1 MTDFVHLHVHSQ
13 YSMLD
18 GAVKVKN
25 LVKQVQKQG
34 MSAVA
39 LTDHGNMFGA
49 ITFYK
54 AAKELGVKAILGAE
68 LEVVVG
74 SHGHHLPLLAA
85 TEEGYKNLVWLV
97 SRGYVEP
104 DPAGPAGV
112 PCVSLKD
119 LEGRTKGL
127 VGMTGC
133 MGGMVAQAVLEEG
146 VEAGAKTLGRLK
158 ELFEPG
164 SLYVELQDHGLPE
177 QPILKGILID
187 LAKRF
192 DLPLVATNDV
202 HYGGKD
208 DAEAHMYL
216 GCIKSGRSY
225 EESKERGHGSREMYL
240 KTGDE
245 MAKLFA
251 DVPDAIRNTLAI
263 SEKCQLK
270 LKLGN
275 PMLPSFGVPAG
286 MDEPTYFREVSKDG
300 LERRFREFAE
310 IGKKVDEDAYRKRL
324 VMEMDVICGMKFP
337 GYFLIV
343 WDFIKFGKEN
353 GVPVGPG
360 RGSGAG
366 SLVAYALRI
375 TDLDPIPYNLLFER
389 FLNPERVS
397 MPDFDVDFC
406 MDRRDKV
413 IQYVQQKYGETSV
426 GQIATFAE
434 LKAKSVIKDVARAL
448 QISPIEAQQIASLIP
463 NKTPA
468 ETYTITESLEIE
480 PKLKARYETEP
491 RIKELLTQAIKLE
504 GLTRHA
510 GKHAAGIVIS
520 EGPLWDHV
528 PVFKDGKTEGFITQY
543 YKDDVEQA
551 GLVKF
556 DFLGLKTLTVID
568 IAQRLIRAR
577 PDLQKV
583 EKPFDLDKIPLDDK
597 PSYQLMASGETK
609 GVFQLESSGM
619 QQLFKDLV
627 PGVFEDVV
635 AAVALYRPGPL
646 GSGMVKDFVDCKHGR
661 KPIAKMHDKV
671 DFILE
676 PTYGVIVYQEQVMQ
690 VAQALSGYSLG
701 GADLLR
707 RAMGK
712 KKPEEMAKQKSTF
725 LDGAKGQGVDEA
737 DADRIFGL
745 LEFFAGYGFNKCVIG
760 ATTIFDAVTGERMTV
775 QELFE
780 TRSPCT
786 VHALGDDGK
795 LRERAVTDVVRN
807 GRKKV
812 FELRTAQ
819 GKRITATGNHP
830 FRTLAGWT
838 NLEELKVGD
847 RIAAPRALRVRGGEH
862 WPEHEVVALAGL
874 LSEGNT
880 CHPTCL
886 YFFGNDRVLVE
897 DFATAAS
904 AFRESVARIDAR
916 ADGVR
921 LEVCVST
928 GQDMRFRKGQTPWN
942 ARATPSTN
950 GSSALAI
957 EPTFAPAPAALVR
970 SGMYRWAEAL
980 GILGVKAAAKRVPAP
995 VFALCDEDLEVF
1007 LGRLWAGDGF
1017 LANATQAA
1025 PFYATSSEG
1034 LAIDVQTLL
1043 LRLGIPSGVHAK
1055 QFKYRGGVRAGYTVH
1070 LVGEGSIETF
1080 LARVAPHCLGRD
1092 RGVAFLRAH
1101 VASTARGRSS
1111 KDTIPADVRR
1121 WVDDERRRLG
1131 LTWLELDAQSGV
1143 SMKEFLGKGSA
1154 RKSGF
1159 RRATIAKLAG
1169 FFGSS
1174 RLRDLATSDIFWD
1187 RVVAIEPRGIQ
1198 ETYDLTVE
1206 VDHNFVADGLV
1217 VHNSHSAAYAL
1228 ITYQTAYLKAHYPVE
1243 LLCGIMTSDKEKIDK
1258 VVRTIADARAMG
1270 VTVLP
1275 PDVNQSD
1282 IDFKVVYT
1290 HPQGNKR
1297 VQRGER
1303 TAVAKDPC
1311 GPQIRFGL
1319 GAVRGL
1325 GEAALEA
1332 LLEARKEGGPFAD
1345 LFDFASRVDAKRI
1358 NKGVFEALVECGAF
1372 DSTLVPRGISRATA
1386 FASIEIALERSR
1398 AASRDRERGQT
1409 NMFGLLDAG
1418 PPRTAGGSNAPAAGG
1433 YVATAEAWD
1442 RREMLV
1448 RERKAL
1454 GFYVSG
1460 HPLERYLKGGGA
1472 LGKLGAVPTSAL
1484 PTTAAWSVVNVCGM
1498 VEGYRERIFKDGGGK
1513 VAFFDLEDLT
1523 GRVTVKV
1530 RGAQIDTYAAVLTA
1544 GEPVLIS
1551 GKVSFPFRGDDAEP
1565 EEEGPK
1571 EPTILLNEAV
1581 RLSDSV
1587 KKDTKQVSIRLREDR
1602 TTEEHF
1608 KRMAEVLA
1616 RSNGNCPVQ
1625 LVLAMK
1631 DGAEAF
1637 LALGKGFRVEVSDEV
1652 LSGLERIFG
1661 EQVAELR

>member
-49 ITFYK
+49 ISFYK
-54 AAKELGVKAILGAE
+54 AAKEVGVKAILGAE

-85 TEEGYKNLVWLV
+85 TEEGYRNLVWLV

-112 PCVSLKD
+112 PCVSLAA

-127 VGMTGC
+127 VAMTGC
-133 MGGMVAQAVLEEG
+133 MGGMVAQSVLEEG
-146 VEAGAKTLGRLK
+146 VEAGAKTLGKLK

-177 QPILKGILID
+177 QPILKGILVD

-192 DLPLVATNDV
+192 ELPLVATNDV
-202 HYGGKD
+202 HYGVKD

-216 GCIKSGRSY
+216 SCIKNARTY
-225 EESKERGHGSREMYL
+225 EEAKERGHGSREMYL

-251 DVPDAIRNTLAI
+251 DVPEAITNTLAI

-275 PMLPSFGVPAG
+275 PMLPSFGVPDG
-286 MDEPTYFREVSKDG
+286 MDEPAYFRKVSEEG

-310 IGKKVDEDAYRKRL
+310 IGKKVDEAAYRKRL

-343 WDFIKFGKEN
+343 WDFIRYGKEN
-353 GVPVGPG
+353 GIPVGPG

-366 SLVAYALRI
+366 SLVAYSLRI

-434 LKAKSVIKDVARAL
+434 LKAKSVIKDVARVVGMM
-448 QISPIEAQQIASLIP
+448 PFDAQAIANLIP

-480 PKLKARYETEP
+480 PKLKAKFDTEP
-491 RIKELLTQAIKLE
+491 RVRELLTQAIKLE

-528 PVFKDGKTEGFITQY
+528 PVFKDGKTDGFITQY
-543 YKDDVEQA
+543 YKDDVELA

-568 IAQRLIRAR
+568 IAQRLIRER
-577 PDLQKV
+577 PDQQGEAQKA
-583 EKPFDLDKIPLDDK
+583 KPFDLDKIPLDDK

-627 PGVFEDVV
+627 PSHFEDVV

-661 KPIAKMHDKV
+661 QPIAKMHDKV
-671 DFILE
+671 DHILE

-690 VAQALSGYSLG
+690 VAQALAGYSLG

-725 LDGAKGQGVDEA
+725 VDGSKGQGVDEA

-745 LEFFAGYGFNKCVIG
+745 LEFFAGYGFNKCLHGSTSIVDAKSG
-760 ATTIFDAVTGERMTV
+760 RRTTVED
-775 QELFE
+775 LFKY
-780 TRSPCT
+780 RRACT

-819 GKRITATGNHP
+819 GKRIVATGNHP
-830 FRTLAGWT
+830 FKTLDGWT
-838 NLEELKVGD
+838 NLEDLKVGD
-847 RIAAPRALRVRGGEH
+847 RVAAPRQLRVRKGKS
-862 WPEHEVVALAGL
+862 WPKHEVVALAGL

-886 YFFGNDRVLVE
+886 YFYGNERGLVE
-897 DFATAAS
+897 DFASAAR
-904 AFRESVARIDAR
+904 AFPESVARIHER
-916 ADGVR
+916 PDGA

-928 GQDMRFRKGQTPWN
+928 GRDMRFRKGQKAWN
-942 ARATPSTN
+942 ATPQPTTD
-950 GSSALAI
+950 GSGALMI
-957 EPTFAPAPAALVR
+957 EAPPLVR
-970 SGMYRWAEAL
+970 SGMYEWAADL
-980 GILGVKAAAKRVPAP
+980 GILNKKATVKRVPEV
-995 VFALCDEDLEVF
+995 VFGLCDEDLEVF

-1017 LANATQAA
+1017 LANATQAV
-1025 PFYATSSEG
+1025 PFYATSSRG
-1034 LAIDVQTLL
+1034 LAVDVQTLL
-1043 LRLGIPSGVHAK
+1043 LRLGIPSGIHDK
-1055 QFKYRGGVRAGYTVH
+1055 EFKYRGGSRAGYTVH

-1080 LARVAPHCLGRD
+1080 LERVVPHCVGRD
-1092 RGVAFLRAH
+1092 RGIGFLRAH
-1101 VASTARGRSS
+1101 VETTGRGRSS
-1111 KDTIPADVRR
+1111 KDTIPAGVRR
-1121 WVDDERRRLG
+1121 WVDEERQARG
-1131 LTWLELDAQSGV
+1131 LTWVQLEAQSGV

-1154 RKSGF
+1154 KKSGF
-1159 RRATIAKLAG
+1159 RRATIAKLAA
-1169 FFGSS
+1169 FFGSH
-1174 RLRDLATSDIFWD
+1174 RLQGLATSDVFWD

-1198 ETYDLTVE
+1198 ETYDLTVD
-1206 VDHNFVADGLV
+1206 VDHNFVADGLI

-1228 ITYQTAYLKAHYPVE
+1228 ITYQTAYLKAHFPVE

-1275 PDVNQSD
+1275 PDVNESD

-1297 VQRGER
+1297 PQRGEK
-1303 TAVAKDPC
+1303 TATAKDPC

-1325 GEAALEA
+1325 GEGALEA
-1332 LLEARKEGGPFAD
+1332 LLEARKEGGPFKD

-1372 DSTLVPRGISRATA
+1372 DTTLFARGISRATA

-1418 PPRTAGGSNAPAAGG
+1418 PKAGASGAAPSAGG
-1433 YVATAEAWD
+1433 YVPTAEAWD

-1472 LGKLGAVPTSAL
+1472 LSKLEAVPTSAL

-1551 GKVSFPFRGDDAEP
+1551 GKVSFPFRGEDAEP

-1602 TTEEHF
+1602 TTEQHF
-1608 KRMAEVLA
+1608 RKMADVLA

-1637 LALGKGFRVEVSDEV
+1637 IALGKAYRVEVSDEV

>member
-1 MTDFVHLHVHSQ
+1 MGGEFVHLHVHSQ

-34 MSAVA
+34 MDAVA

-54 AAKELGVKAILGAE
+54 AAKELGIKAILGSE

-74 SHGHHLPLLAA
+74 SHGHHLPLIAA
-85 TEEGYKNLVWLV
+85 TEDGYKNLVWLV

-112 PCVSLKD
+112 PCVPLSA

-127 VGMTGC
+127 IGLTGC
-133 MGGMVAQAVLEEG
+133 MGGVLSQSILEEG
-146 VEAGAKTLGRLK
+146 PEAGKKTLAKLK
-158 ELFEPG
+158 DLFEPG

-177 QPILKGILID
+177 QPILKGILLD
-187 LAKRF
+187 LAKHF

-202 HYGGKD
+202 HYGAKD
-208 DAEAHMYL
+208 DAEAHLYL
-216 GCIKSGRSY
+216 SCIKSGRSY
-225 EESKERGHGSREMYL
+225 DEAKERGHGSSEMYL
-240 KTGDE
+240 KSAEE

-251 DVPDAIRNTLAI
+251 DVPDAVKNTLAI
-263 SEKCQLK
+263 KEKIDLK

-275 PMLPSFGVPAG
+275 PMLPSFGVPDG
-286 MDEPTYFREVSKDG
+286 MDEPTYFRQVAKDG

-310 IGKKVDEDAYRKRL
+310 IGKKVDENAYRTRL
-324 VMEMDVICGMKFP
+324 ELEMDVICKMKFP

-343 WDFIKFGKEN
+343 WDFIRYGKEN

-366 SLVAYALRI
+366 SIVAYAMRI

-406 MDRRDKV
+406 MDRRDRV
-413 IQYVQQKYGETSV
+413 IEYVQRKYGETSV

-434 LKAKSVIKDVARAL
+434 LKAKSVIKDVARSL
-448 QISPIEAQQIASLIP
+448 QFPPIEAQQIASLIP

-480 PKLKARYETEP
+480 PKLKAKFDTEP
-491 RIKELLTQAIKLE
+491 RVKELLTQAIKLE

-528 PVFKDGKTEGFITQY
+528 PVFKDGKTDGYITQY

-556 DFLGLKTLTVID
+556 DFLGLKTLTVVD
-568 IAQRLIRAR
+568 IAQRLIRER
-577 PDLQKV
+577 PDQQDKT
-583 EKPFDLDKIPLDDK
+583 EKTRFDIDKLALTDK
-597 PSYQLMASGETK
+597 ATYQLMSSGETK

-619 QQLFKDLV
+619 QQLFKDLH
-627 PGVFEDVV
+627 PDNFEDIV

-646 GSGMVKDFVDCKHGR
+646 GTGMVKDFVDCKHGR

-671 DFILE
+671 DHLLE

-690 VAQALSGYSLG
+690 IAQALSGYSLG

-712 KKPEEMAKQKSTF
+712 KKPEEMAKQKGIF
-725 LDGAKGQGVDEA
+725 VDGAKSQGVDEA

-745 LEFFAGYGFNKCVIG
+745 LEFFAGYGFNKCLRGLASIV
-760 ATTIFDAVTGERMTV
+760 DAQTGERTTV
-775 QELFE
+775 GDLFVRRRPF
-780 TRSPCT
+780 TI
-786 VHALGDDGK
+786 HALGDDGK
-795 LRERAVTDVVRN
+795 LRARAVTDVMSN
-807 GRKKV
+807 GHKPV

-819 GKRITATGNHP
+819 GRTIVATGNHP
-830 FRTLAGWT
+830 FRTLDGWKT
-838 NLEELKVGD
+838 LDELDVGD
-847 RIAAPRALRVRGGEH
+847 RIAAPRRLDVSSQKT
-862 WPEHEVVALAGL
+862 WPEHEIVGLAGL

-886 YFFGNDRVLVE
+886 YFYGNEPTLVH
-897 DFATAAS
+897 DFASAAS
-904 AFRESVARIDAR
+904 RFPASVARVVER
-916 ADGVR
+916 GHK

-928 GQDMRFRKGQTPWN
+928 GRDARFKPGQRPWN
-942 ARATPSTN
+942 AADN
-950 GSSALAI
+950 GN
-957 EPTFAPAPAALVR
+957 AALLLETQPSR
-970 SGMYRWAEAL
+970 SSMFEWARTL
-980 GILGVKAAAKRVPAP
+980 GLLGKKATEKFVPDG
-995 VFALCDEDLEVF
+995 VFELSDACIEIF

-1017 LANATQAA
+1017 LANATQAV
-1025 PFYATSSEG
+1025 PFYATSSEQ
-1034 LAIDVQTLL
+1034 LAKDVQLLL
-1043 LRLGIPSGVHAK
+1043 LRLGVQSGVHQK
-1055 QFKYRGGVRAGYTVH
+1055 TFKYRGGEKRGFTVH
-1070 LVGEGSIETF
+1070 LLGEGSLEAFVERVVPHCVGRHEGIRF
-1080 LARVAPHCLGRD
+1080 LHAHLARTP
-1092 RGVAFLRAH
+1092 RGKV
-1101 VASTARGRSS
+1101 S
-1111 KDTIPADVRR
+1111 KDTIPSDVRH
-1121 WVDDERRRLG
+1121 WIDDERRARGLG
-1131 LTWLELDAQSGV
+1131 WRELQEESGV
-1143 SMKEFLGKGSA
+1143 CTKEMLGVGSA
-1154 RKSGF
+1154 KKSGF
-1159 RRATIAKLAG
+1159 RRSTIGKLAD
-1169 FFGSS
+1169 FFDSK
-1174 RLRDLATSDIFWD
+1174 RLRDVATSDIFWD
-1187 RVVAIEPRGIQ
+1187 RIVSIEPKGVE
-1198 ETYDLTVE
+1198 ETFDLTVE
-1206 VDHNFVADGLV
+1206 VDHNFVADGLI

-1228 ITYQTAYLKAHYPVE
+1228 ITYQTGYLKAHYPVE

-1275 PDVNQSD
+1275 PDVNESD

-1297 VQRGER
+1297 ISRADR
-1303 TAVAKDPC
+1303 SATARDPL

-1325 GEAALEA
+1325 GGAALEA
-1332 LLEARKEGGPFAD
+1332 LLEARKEGGHFKD
-1345 LFDFASRVDAKRI
+1345 LFDFASRVDAKRV
-1358 NKGVFEALVECGAF
+1358 NKGVFEALVQCGAF
-1372 DSTLVPRGISRATA
+1372 DTTLAERGVSRAQA

-1398 AASRDRERGQT
+1398 SASRDRERGQT
-1409 NMFGLLDAG
+1409 NMFGLLDA
-1418 PPRTAGGSNAPAAGG
+1418 APAPKGKDVGGGPSAGG
-1433 YVATAEAWD
+1433 YVLNTPAWD
-1442 RREMLV
+1442 RKEQLV
-1448 RERKAL
+1448 RERQAL

-1472 LGKLGAVPTSAL
+1472 LAKLEAVPAASL
-1484 PTTAAWSVVNVCGM
+1484 PTADAWSVVKVAGM

-1513 VAFFDLEDLT
+1513 IAFFDLEDLS

-1530 RGAQIDTYAAVLTA
+1530 RANQIDAYAAVLTA
-1544 GEPVLIS
+1544 GEPVLVT
-1551 GKVSFPFRGDDAEP
+1551 GKVSFPFREADAEV

-1571 EPTILLNEAV
+1571 EPTLFLNEAV
-1581 RLSDSV
+1581 RLADAV
-1587 KKDTKQVSIRLREDR
+1587 KKDTKQVMIRLREDKIS
-1602 TTEEHF
+1602 EEQLR
-1608 KRMAEVLA
+1608 RMGEVLA
-1616 RSNGNCPVQ
+1616 KSNGGCPVS
-1625 LVLAMK
+1625 LTFALK
-1631 DGAEAF
+1631 DGAEAVVG
-1637 LALGKGFRVEVSDEV
+1637 LGKSFRIEVGDEV
-1652 LSGLERIFG
+1652 LSGLERVFG

>member
-54 AAKELGVKAILGAE
+54 TAKELGVKAILGAE

-133 MGGMVAQAVLEEG
+133 MGGMVAQAVLEQG

-158 ELFEPG
+158 EMFEPG

-286 MDEPTYFREVSKDG
+286 MDEPTYFRQVSIEG
-300 LERRFREFAE
+300 LERRFSEFTE
-310 IGKKVDEDAYRKRL
+310 IGKKVDQEAYRKRL
-324 VMEMDVICGMKFP
+324 AMELDVICGMKFP

-343 WDFIKFGKEN
+343 WDFIRFAKEN
-353 GVPVGPG
+353 NVPVGPG

-366 SLVAYALRI
+366 SIVAYALRI

-406 MDRRDKV
+406 MDRRDRV

-434 LKAKSVIKDVARAL
+434 LKAKSVIKDVARSL
-448 QISPIEAQQIASLIP
+448 MISPIDAQQIASLIP

-577 PDLQKV
+577 PDLQLV
-583 EKPFDLDKIPLDDK
+583 SQLEKPFDLDKIPLDDK
-597 PSYQLMASGETK
+597 ASYQLMASGETK

-627 PGVFEDVV
+627 PSHFEDVV

-661 KPIAKMHDKV
+661 KPIAKMHDRV
-671 DFILE
+671 DHILE

-690 VAQALSGYSLG
+690 VAQALAGYSLG

-725 LDGAKGQGVDEA
+725 VDGSKAQGVDEA

-745 LEFFAGYGFNKCVIG
+745 LEFFAGYGFNK
-760 ATTIFDAVTGERMTV
+760 
-775 QELFE
+775 
-780 TRSPCT
+780 
-786 VHALGDDGK
+786 
-795 LRERAVTDVVRN
+795 
-807 GRKKV
+807 
-812 FELRTAQ
+812 
-819 GKRITATGNHP
+819 
-830 FRTLAGWT
+830 
-838 NLEELKVGD
+838 
-847 RIAAPRALRVRGGEH
+847 
-862 WPEHEVVALAGL
+862 
-874 LSEGNT
+874 
-880 CHPTCL
+880 
-886 YFFGNDRVLVE
+886 
-897 DFATAAS
+897 
-904 AFRESVARIDAR
+904 
-916 ADGVR
+916 
-921 LEVCVST
+921 
-928 GQDMRFRKGQTPWN
+928 
-942 ARATPSTN
+942 
-950 GSSALAI
+950 
-957 EPTFAPAPAALVR
+957 
-970 SGMYRWAEAL
+970 
-980 GILGVKAAAKRVPAP
+980 
-995 VFALCDEDLEVF
+995 
-1007 LGRLWAGDGF
+1007 
-1017 LANATQAA
+1017 
-1025 PFYATSSEG
+1025 
-1034 LAIDVQTLL
+1034 
-1043 LRLGIPSGVHAK
+1043 
-1055 QFKYRGGVRAGYTVH
+1055 
-1070 LVGEGSIETF
+1070 
-1080 LARVAPHCLGRD
+1080 
-1092 RGVAFLRAH
+1092 
-1101 VASTARGRSS
+1101 
-1111 KDTIPADVRR
+1111 
-1121 WVDDERRRLG
+1121 
-1131 LTWLELDAQSGV
+1131 
-1143 SMKEFLGKGSA
+1143 
-1154 RKSGF
+1154 
-1159 RRATIAKLAG
+1159 
-1169 FFGSS
+1169 
-1174 RLRDLATSDIFWD
+1174 
-1187 RVVAIEPRGIQ
+1187 
-1198 ETYDLTVE
+1198 
-1206 VDHNFVADGLV
+1206 
-1217 VHNSHSAAYAL
+1217 SHSAAYAL

-1275 PDVNQSD
+1275 PDVNESD

-1297 VQRGER
+1297 HQRAER

-1332 LLEARKEGGPFAD
+1332 LLEARREGGPFAD

-1418 PPRTAGGSNAPAAGG
+1418 PRAGAATGNAPAAGG

-1472 LGKLGAVPTSAL
+1472 LSKLGAVATSAL

-1587 KKDTKQVSIRLREDR
+1587 KKDTKQVSIRLREER
-1602 TTEEHF
+1602 TTEQQLT
-1608 KRMAEVLA
+1608 RMAEVLA
-1616 RSNGNCPVQ
+1616 RSNGNCPVA

-1637 LALGKGFRVEVSDEV
+1637 LALGKNYRVEVSDEV

>member
-1 MTDFVHLHVHSQ
+1 MTEFVHLHVHSQ

-25 LVKQVQKQG
+25 LVKQVAKQG
-34 MSAVA
+34 MNAVA

-54 AAKELGVKAILGAE
+54 AAKEAQVKAILGAE

-85 TEEGYKNLVWLV
+85 SEEGYKNLVWLV

-104 DPAGPAGV
+104 DPSGPAGV
-112 PCVSLKD
+112 PCVPFSA

-127 VGMTGC
+127 IGMTGC
-133 MGGMVAQAVLEEG
+133 MGGLVAQSVLEQG
-146 VEAGAKTLGRLK
+146 PEAGAKTLGRLK
-158 ELFEPG
+158 EIFEPG

-202 HYGGKD
+202 HYGVKD

-225 EESKERGHGSREMYL
+225 EESKERGHGSKEMYL
-240 KTGDE
+240 KSGAE
-245 MAKLFA
+245 MASLFS
-251 DVPDAIRNTLAI
+251 DVPAAITNTLAI

-286 MDEPTYFREVSKDG
+286 MDEPTYFRQVSIEG
-300 LERRFREFAE
+300 LERRFGEFAE
-310 IGKKVDEDAYRKRL
+310 IGKKVDQEAYRKRL
-324 VMEMDVICGMKFP
+324 AMELDVICGMKFP

-343 WDFIKFGKEN
+343 WDFIRFAKEN
-353 GVPVGPG
+353 NVPVGPG

-366 SLVAYALRI
+366 SIVAYALRI

-406 MDRRDKV
+406 MDRRDRV

-434 LKAKSVIKDVARAL
+434 LKAKSVIKDVARSL
-448 QISPIEAQQIASLIP
+448 MISPIDAQQIASLIP

-491 RIKELLTQAIKLE
+491 KIKELLTQAIKLE

-528 PVFKDGKTEGFITQY
+528 PVFKDGKTDGYITQY

-568 IAQRLIRAR
+568 IAVRLIRER

-583 EKPFDLDKIPLDDK
+583 DKPFDIDKIPLDDK

-627 PGVFEDVV
+627 PSHFEDVV

-661 KPIAKMHDKV
+661 KPIAKMHDRV
-671 DFILE
+671 DHILE

-690 VAQALSGYSLG
+690 VAQALAGYSLG

-725 LDGAKGQGVDEA
+725 IDGSKGQGVEEA

-745 LEFFAGYGFNKCVIG
+745 LEFFAGYGFNKCVLG
-760 ATTIFDAVTGERMTV
+760 STTIVDALTGERTTV
-775 QELFE
+775 EDLFR
-780 TRSPCT
+780 TRRACT

-795 LRERAVTDVVRN
+795 LRERAVTNVMQN
-807 GRKKV
+807 GRKRV

-819 GKRITATGNHP
+819 GKSITATGNHP
-830 FRTLAGWT
+830 FRTLDGWT
-838 NLEELKVGD
+838 NLEDLKVGD
-847 RIAAPRALRVRGGEH
+847 RIAAPRQLTVRGGEQ
-862 WPEHEVVALAGL
+862 WPEHEVIALAGL
-874 LSEGNT
+874 LAEGNT
-880 CHPTCL
+880 CHPSCL
-886 YFFGNDRVLVE
+886 YFFGNDPVLVE
-897 DFATAAS
+897 DFARAAS
-904 AFRESVARIDAR
+904 RFPDSVARIDAR
-916 ADGVR
+916 ADGRR

-928 GQDMRFRKGQTPWN
+928 GQDTRFRRGQTPWN
-942 ARATPSTN
+942 ATPTTN
-950 GSSALAI
+950 GNTALAVDM
-957 EPTFAPAPAALVR
+957 PAPLQR
-970 SGMYRWAEAL
+970 SGMFRWAERL
-980 GILGVKAAAKRVPAP
+980 GILGIKADAKRVPAS
-995 VFALCDEDLEVF
+995 VFGLCDADLEIFV
-1007 LGRLWAGDGF
+1007 GRLWAGDGF
-1017 LANATQAA
+1017 LANATQAV

-1034 LAIDVQTLL
+1034 LARDVQTLL
-1043 LRLGIPSGVHAK
+1043 LRLGIQSGVHRK
-1055 QFKYRGGVRAGYTVH
+1055 EFKYRGGIRVGYTVH
-1070 LVGEGSIETF
+1070 LLGDGSKETF
-1080 LARVAPHCLGRD
+1080 LERVTPHCTGRD
-1092 RGVAFLRAH
+1092 RQVAQLRAY
-1101 VASTARGRSS
+1101 VASVERGRVA
-1111 KDTIPADVRR
+1111 KDTIPADVRS
-1121 WVDDERRRLG
+1121 WVDDARRARG
-1131 LTWLELDAQSGV
+1131 LTWVELEAQSGV
-1143 SMKEFLGKGSA
+1143 SMKEFLGRGSPKKA
-1154 RKSGF
+1154 GF
-1159 RRATIAKLAG
+1159 RRATIAKLGA
-1169 FFGSS
+1169 FFQS
-1174 RLRDLATSDIFWD
+1174 RPLTELATSDIFWD
-1187 RVVAIEPRGIQ
+1187 RIVSIEPRGIQ
-1198 ETYDLTVE
+1198 QTYDLTVD

-1275 PDVNQSD
+1275 PDVNESD

-1290 HPQGNKR
+1290 HPAGNKR
-1297 VQRGER
+1297 NPNKER

-1325 GEAALEA
+1325 GEGALEA
-1332 LLEARKEGGPFAD
+1332 LLDARREGGAFKD

-1372 DSTLVPRGISRATA
+1372 DSTLATRGISRAQA

-1418 PPRTAGGSNAPAAGG
+1418 PSPGKGGSAAPAAGG
-1433 YVATAEAWD
+1433 YVTSVEAWD

-1460 HPLERYLKGGGA
+1460 HPLERYLKGAGS
-1472 LGKLGAVPTSAL
+1472 LSKLQAVPTTSLA
-1484 PTTAAWSVVNVCGM
+1484 TADAWSVVSVCGM

-1530 RGAQIDTYAAVLTA
+1530 RANQIDTYAAVLTS
-1544 GEPVLIS
+1544 GEPVLVT
-1551 GKVSFPFRGDDAEP
+1551 GKVSFPFRDAESEV

-1571 EPTILLNEAV
+1571 EPTLFLNEAV

-1587 KKDTKQVSIRLREDR
+1587 KKDTKQISIRLREDR
-1602 TTEEHF
+1602 TNVGQLE
-1608 KRMAEVLA
+1608 KMAEVLA
-1616 RSNGNCPVQ
+1616 RSSGTCPVT

-1637 LALGKGFRVEVSDEV
+1637 LSLGKGFRVEVSDEV
-1652 LSGLERIFG
+1652 LSGLERVFG

>member
-1 MTDFVHLHVHSQ
+1 MGGEFVHLHVHSQ

-34 MSAVA
+34 MDAVA

-54 AAKELGVKAILGAE
+54 AAKELGIKAILGSE

-74 SHGHHLPLLAA
+74 NHGHHLPLIAA
-85 TEEGYKNLVWLV
+85 TEDGYKNLVWLV

-112 PCVSLKD
+112 PCVPLSA

-127 VGMTGC
+127 IGLTGC
-133 MGGMVAQAVLEEG
+133 MGGVLSQSILEEG
-146 VEAGAKTLGRLK
+146 PEAGKKTLAKLK
-158 ELFEPG
+158 DLFEPG

-177 QPILKGILID
+177 QPILKGILMD
-187 LAKRF
+187 LAKHF

-202 HYGGKD
+202 HYGSKD
-208 DAEAHMYL
+208 DAEAHLYL
-216 GCIKSGRSY
+216 SCIKSGRSY
-225 EESKERGHGSREMYL
+225 DEAKERGHGSSEMYL
-240 KTGDE
+240 KSAEE

-251 DVPDAIRNTLAI
+251 DVPDAVKNTLAI
-263 SEKCQLK
+263 KEKIDLK

-275 PMLPSFGVPAG
+275 PMLPSFGVPDG
-286 MDEPTYFREVSKDG
+286 MDEPTYFRQVAKDG
-300 LERRFREFAE
+300 LERRFREFTE
-310 IGKKVDEDAYRKRL
+310 IGKKVDENAYRTRL
-324 VMEMDVICGMKFP
+324 ELEMDVICKMKFP

-343 WDFIKFGKEN
+343 WDFIRYGKEN

-366 SLVAYALRI
+366 SIVAYAMRI

-406 MDRRDKV
+406 MDRRDRV
-413 IQYVQQKYGETSV
+413 IEYVQRKYGETSV

-434 LKAKSVIKDVARAL
+434 LKAKSVIKDVARSL
-448 QISPIEAQQIASLIP
+448 QFPPIEAQQIASLIP

-480 PKLKARYETEP
+480 PKLKAKFDTEP
-491 RIKELLTQAIKLE
+491 RVKELLTQAIKLE

-528 PVFKDGKTEGFITQY
+528 PVFKDGKTDGYITQY

-556 DFLGLKTLTVID
+556 DFLGLKTLTVVD
-568 IAQRLIRAR
+568 IAQRLIRER
-577 PDLQKV
+577 PDQADKT
-583 EKPFDLDKIPLDDK
+583 EKTRFDVDKLALTDK
-597 PSYQLMASGETK
+597 ATYQLMSSGETK

-619 QQLFKDLV
+619 QQLFKDLH
-627 PGVFEDVV
+627 PDNFEDIV

-646 GSGMVKDFVDCKHGR
+646 GTGMVKDFVDCKHGR

-671 DFILE
+671 DHLLE

-690 VAQALSGYSLG
+690 IAQALSGYSLG

-712 KKPEEMAKQKSTF
+712 KKPEEMAKQKGIF
-725 LDGAKGQGVDEA
+725 VDGAKAQGVDEA

-745 LEFFAGYGFNKCVIG
+745 LEFFAGYGFNKCLRGLTSIVDVDSG
-760 ATTIFDAVTGERMTV
+760 ETTTV
-775 QELFE
+775 GDLF
-780 TRSPCT
+780 RRRRPFRI
-786 VHALGDDGK
+786 HALGDDGK
-795 LRERAVTDVVRN
+795 LRARRVTNVMSN
-807 GRKKV
+807 GPKPV
-812 FELRTAQ
+812 FELRTSQ
-819 GKRITATGNHP
+819 GKVIVATGNHP
-830 FRTLAGWT
+830 FRTFDGWT
-838 NLEELKVGD
+838 NLEDLKVGD
-847 RIAAPRALRVRGGEH
+847 RIAAPRRLDVNATGV
-862 WPEHEVVALAGL
+862 WPEHEVIALAGL

-886 YFFGNDRVLVE
+886 YFYGNDPLIVH
-897 DFATAAS
+897 DFVRAAI
-904 AFRESVARIDAR
+904 AFPDTVPRWYAR
-916 ADGVR
+916 GHKY
-921 LEVCVST
+921 EVCVST
-928 GQDMRFRKGQTPWN
+928 GRDARFKAGQVPWN
-942 ARATPSTN
+942 AGGAARKLAEPLPPS
-950 GSSALAI
+950 
-957 EPTFAPAPAALVR
+957 R
-970 SGMYRWAEAL
+970 SGMFEWARGL
-980 GILGVKAAAKRVPAP
+980 GILGKKAREKRVPA
-995 VFALCDEDLEVF
+995 EVF
-1007 LGRLWAGDGF
+1007 KLADRFIELFIGRLWAGDGF
-1017 LANATQAA
+1017 IANETQFT

-1034 LAIDVQTLL
+1034 MAQDVQALL
-1043 LRLGIPSGVHAK
+1043 LRLGINSGVHRK
-1055 QFKYRGGVRAGYTVH
+1055 TFKYRGGERSGFTVH

-1080 LARVAPHCLGRD
+1080 VERVGRHCIGRERGLGYLEQRLRTKERAPSWVDTVPLGVRD
-1092 RGVAFLRAH
+1092 LIDEER
-1101 VASTARGRSS
+1101 SARGLS
-1111 KDTIPADVRR
+1111 
-1121 WVDDERRRLG
+1121 WDDLK
-1131 LTWLELDAQSGV
+1131 V
-1143 SMKEFLGKGSA
+1143 
-1154 RKSGF
+1154 
-1159 RRATIAKLAG
+1159 AG
-1169 FFGSS
+1169 FSVEKTLSATRRPRSYPRCTISGLADFFDSK
-1174 RLRDLATSDIFWD
+1174 RLRDVATSDVFWD
-1187 RVVAIEPRGIQ
+1187 RIVSIEPKGVE
-1198 ETYDLTVE
+1198 ETFDLTVD
-1206 VDHNFVADGLV
+1206 VDHNFVADGLI

-1228 ITYQTAYLKAHYPVE
+1228 ITYQTGYLKAHYPVE

-1275 PDVNQSD
+1275 PDVNESD

-1297 VQRGER
+1297 VSRADR
-1303 TAVAKDPC
+1303 SAVAKDLL

-1325 GEAALEA
+1325 GGAALEA
-1332 LLEARKEGGPFAD
+1332 LLEARKEGGHFKD
-1345 LFDFASRVDAKRI
+1345 LFDFASRVDAKRV
-1358 NKGVFEALVECGAF
+1358 NKGVFEALVQCGAF
-1372 DSTLVPRGISRATA
+1372 DTTLAERGVSRAQA

-1398 AASRDRERGQT
+1398 SASRDRERGQT
-1409 NMFGLLDAG
+1409 NMFGLLDA
-1418 PPRTAGGSNAPAAGG
+1418 APAPKGKDVGGGPSAGG
-1433 YVATAEAWD
+1433 YVLNTPAWD
-1442 RREMLV
+1442 RKEQLV
-1448 RERKAL
+1448 RERQAL

-1472 LGKLGAVPTSAL
+1472 LAKLEAVPAASL
-1484 PTTAAWSVVNVCGM
+1484 PTADAWSVVKVAGM

-1513 VAFFDLEDLT
+1513 IAFFDLEDLS

-1530 RGAQIDTYAAVLTA
+1530 RANQIDAYAAVLTA
-1544 GEPVLIS
+1544 GEPVLVT
-1551 GKVSFPFRGDDAEP
+1551 GKVSFPFREADAEV

-1571 EPTILLNEAV
+1571 EPTLFLNEAV
-1581 RLSDSV
+1581 RLADAV
-1587 KKDTKQVSIRLREDR
+1587 KKDTKQVMIRLREDKIS
-1602 TTEEHF
+1602 EEQLR
-1608 KRMAEVLA
+1608 RMGEVLA
-1616 RSNGNCPVQ
+1616 KSNGGCPVS
-1625 LVLAMK
+1625 LTFALK
-1631 DGAEAF
+1631 DGAEAVVG
-1637 LALGKGFRVEVSDEV
+1637 LGRSFRIEVGDEV
-1652 LSGLERIFG
+1652 LSGLERVFG